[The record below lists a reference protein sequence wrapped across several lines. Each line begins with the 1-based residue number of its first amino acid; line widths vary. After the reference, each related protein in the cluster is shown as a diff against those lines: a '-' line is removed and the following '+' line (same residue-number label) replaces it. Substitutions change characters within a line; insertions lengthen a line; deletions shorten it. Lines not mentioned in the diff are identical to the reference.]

1 MKFALM
7 GYIAKNH
14 PDWGKEQAV
23 LQLCQSAK
31 KLGLDGIDWLGDW
44 GVNPKEIR
52 RITDDFGLPL
62 VCFTPLTVDLN
73 FPAARER
80 HAGLEGVKKAA
91 ETAAILGTDKIM
103 LPMGGKTEFT
113 RQESR
118 RNVIAGL
125 VEAVQIAASFRL
137 TLTVEHYGD
146 QRAPFRISDDVN
158 EAVRA
163 VPALRIT
170 YDSGNVWF
178 GGENALDGFLRSK
191 ENIVHVHFKDWELS
205 VDGIDALIAADG
217 KKYVMTPIGR
227 GLVDHAGILQAMQQ
241 SHYTGYVDLEYF
253 GSKYETE
260 AVLAESLKY
269 IHHLMPPTGTL

>member
-1 MKFALM
+1 M
-7 GYIAKNH
+7 GYTSA
-14 PDWGKEQAV
+14 DQSSWGKPEAI
-23 LQLCQSAK
+23 LQICRRAK
-31 KLGLDGIDWLGDW
+31 ELGLDGIDWLDDC

-52 RITDDFGLPL
+52 RIADDFGFPS
-62 VCFTPLTVDLN
+62 VCFTPLSVDLN
-73 FPAARER
+73 FTTAKERRAGRE
-80 HAGLEGVKKAA
+80 AFKKAA
-91 ETAAILGTDKIM
+91 ETAVILGTDKIM
-103 LPMGGKTEFT
+103 LPMGGKPEFT
-113 RQESR
+113 SQESR

-163 VPALRIT
+163 APDLRIT

-178 GGENALDGFLRSK
+178 GGENAADGFIRSR
-191 ENIVHVHFKDWELS
+191 ENIVHAHFKDWELS
-205 VDGIDALIAADG
+205 VDGINALTAADG

-227 GLVDHAGILQAMQQ
+227 GLVDHKEILRAMRA
-241 SHYTGYVDLEYF
+241 SRYSGYVDLEYF
-253 GSKYETE
+253 GSKYETD

-269 IHHLMPPTGTL
+269 LRQFCQSSSGF